1 MILKRENCDTDI
13 FRIFSDEDP
22 DDECNAFQFGS
33 EDGEA
38 AKKAAAADDVN
49 SHHSDNDDDDG
60 RSGGDV
66 GLGSANKIEVR

>member
-1 MILKRENCDTDI
+1 MIRTY
-13 FRIFSDEDP
+13 FRIFSDDDP

-38 AKKAAAADDVN
+38 AKKAAAADDAN
-49 SHHSDNDDDDG
+49 SHHCDNDDDDG

-66 GLGSANKIEVR
+66 ELGSTIKTEVRTFK

>member
-38 AKKAAAADDVN
+38 AKKAAAAD
-49 SHHSDNDDDDG
+49 HSDNDDDG